1 MIMTIVLN
9 MEINL
14 IIKLI
19 IKKEEET
26 RVRTEEK

>member
-9 MEINL
+9 MKINW

-26 RVRTEEK
+26 RVRTEDK

>member
-9 MEINL
+9 IKINW